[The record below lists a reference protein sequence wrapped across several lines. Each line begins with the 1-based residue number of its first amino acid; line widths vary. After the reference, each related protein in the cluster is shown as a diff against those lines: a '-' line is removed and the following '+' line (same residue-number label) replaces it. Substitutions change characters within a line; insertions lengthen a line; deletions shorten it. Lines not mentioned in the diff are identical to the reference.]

1 MLEHSLKYDAFM
13 SYSHSADGGLAP
25 AVQKALHR
33 FAKPWYRLRMLH
45 IFRDQT
51 SLEVTPEL
59 WGSIE
64 NALSQSKHFL
74 LCASPE
80 AAASHWVRDE
90 IEWCLRNR
98 DSRRMFILLTAG
110 DILWDPKIKD
120 FDWKTT
126 TALPR
131 TLSGAF
137 TAEPLY
143 VDLRFVRD
151 ADDLSLRDAAFREA
165 ILDLTAPLHDRL
177 KDVPGGQTC
186 GSIGGPYGLPWRP

>member
-1 MLEHSLKYDAFM
+1 MLEHSVKYDAFI

-51 SLEVTPEL
+51 SLAVTPEL

-90 IEWCLRNR
+90 IEWWLRNR

-110 DILWDPKIKD
+110 DILWDPKIDD

-143 VDLRFVRD
+143 VDLRFARD
-151 ADDLSLRDAAFREA
+151 ADDLSLRNASFREA
-165 ILDLTAPLHDRL
+165 ILDLAAPLHDRP
-177 KDVPGGQTC
+177 KDELGGA
-186 GSIGGPYGLPWRP
+186 GRAGAS